1 MEKKTVMFK
10 MKLLP
15 GFKDEYKKRHD
26 EIWPKLLELL
36 NEAGISDYSIALD
49 EETNILFGCYKA
61 SFDNKIQHLP
71 GSQLMKEWWVHMAD
85 VMETAPD
92 NVPLSS
98 ELTPVFYMK

>member
-15 GFKDEYKKRHD
+15 GFKNEYKKRHD

-36 NEAGISDYSIALD
+36 REAGISDYSISLD

-61 SFDNKIQHLP
+61 SSDNKIQELP
-71 GSQLMKEWWVHMAD
+71 NSPLMKEWWTHMAD
-85 VMETAPD
+85 IMETTMGNA
-92 NVPLSS
+92 PLSI